1 MMKAGGR
8 SFLHPTIFGKQLL
21 DLGFT
26 AALDKFKTFEDPEKL
41 SYLDYFRGIAK
52 EIEQSQVDILEQKK
66 LKTYLVELDR
76 RRNTDYTKIFPEIA
90 ELLASIEI

>member
-1 MMKAGGR
+1 MMKTGGHP
-8 SFLHPTIFGKQLL
+8 SLHPTIFGNQILE
-21 DLGFT
+21 LGFNG
-26 AALDKFKTFEDPEKL
+26 ALDKFKTFNDPEKT

-66 LKTYLVELDR
+66 LKIYLVELDR

-90 ELLASIEI
+90 ELLTGIEI